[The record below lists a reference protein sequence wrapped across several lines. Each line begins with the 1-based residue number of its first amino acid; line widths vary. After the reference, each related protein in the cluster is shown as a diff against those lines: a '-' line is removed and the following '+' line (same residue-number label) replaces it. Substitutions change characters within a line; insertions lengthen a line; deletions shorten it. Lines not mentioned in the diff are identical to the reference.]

1 LKPTLASPPDS
12 GEIKLGFGGQYAGL
26 VGAGLLGMLPLT
38 TWAATLLVPLDS
50 GTPAQGGD
58 STWMGVAGGAAAL
71 LLVVL
76 PWLVPCLVLRA
87 RQPAGARVVWD
98 GDEIVEWDG
107 PWRRAVIHWRQAEA
121 AHLHRSIVGRG
132 GTLHFDT
139 VQIVD
144 SSGAAITV
152 WDERPK
158 GAPVVRRRLSS
169 SGVQTLLAALA
180 ARNIVPSSRPDWSRI
195 ADPDRPRPVWVLVL
209 GRLGYVFA
217 VAAPLGSPD
226 ATWPGLVL
234 GAVGAALLGLRA
246 FPVLCELR
254 ATTRRL
260 ALTRS
265 GGTDSAPD
273 RTDVASASDEGG
285 RVAALRSKLRA
296 VRLEASVRTTFV
308 VLVVVSTLVGARVF
322 HPGRVTQAPEGATHG
337 ARLP

>member
-1 LKPTLASPPDS
+1 LKPALTSTPAS
-12 GEIKLGFGGQYAGL
+12 GEIKLSFGGQYAAL
-26 VGAGLLGMLPLT
+26 VCAGLLGMFPLTMWASTLLLPL
-38 TWAATLLVPLDS
+38 APRA
-50 GTPAQGGD
+50 PAHG
-58 STWMGVAGGAAAL
+58 SNSIWMGVAGGATAL

-76 PWLVPCLVLRA
+76 PWLVPCLALRA

-98 GDEIVEWDG
+98 ADEIVEWDG
-107 PWRRAVIHWRQAEA
+107 PWKRAVIRWRQAEA
-121 AHLHRSIVGRG
+121 AHLRWSVEGRAVR
-132 GTLHFDT
+132 LNFDT

-152 WDERPK
+152 WDQRPK

-169 SGVQTLLAALA
+169 SGVETLLAAVV
-180 ARNIVPSSRPDWSRI
+180 ARNIVHSRTPDWSLI
-195 ADPDRPRPVWVLVL
+195 ADPDRPRPTWVLVL

-234 GAVGAALLGLRA
+234 GAIGAALLGLRA
-246 FPVLCELR
+246 LPVLRELR

-265 GGTDSAPD
+265 SEPDAAPY
-273 RTDVASASDEGG
+273 RTDVPPASDEGG
-285 RVAALRSKLRA
+285 RVAALRSKLGA
-296 VRLEASVRTTFV
+296 VRLEASVRTAFV

-322 HPGRVTQAPEGATHG
+322 HS
-337 ARLP
+337 

>member
-1 LKPTLASPPDS
+1 LKPTLTSPPGS

-38 TWAATLLVPLDS
+38 IWASTLLVPLDS
-50 GTPAQGGD
+50 GAPAHGGD

-76 PWLVPCLVLRA
+76 PWLVPCLALRA

-98 GDEIVEWDG
+98 SDEIVEWDG
-107 PWRRAVIHWRQAEA
+107 PWKRAAIRWRQAEA
-121 AHLHRSIVGRG
+121 AHLRRSAVGRG
-132 GTLHFDT
+132 VTLYFDT

-152 WDERPK
+152 WDQRPK

-169 SGVQTLLAALA
+169 SGVKTLLAALV
-180 ARNIVPSSRPDWSRI
+180 ARDIVPSSRPDWSRI
-195 ADPDRPRPVWVLVL
+195 ADPDRPRPMWILVL

-234 GAVGAALLGLRA
+234 GVIGAVLLGLRA
-246 FPVLCELR
+246 FPVLRELR

-260 ALTRS
+260 ATRS
-265 GGTDSAPD
+265 SEADAVSY
-273 RTDVASASDEGG
+273 RTDVPAASDEGG
-285 RVAALRSKLRA
+285 RVAALRSKLRS
-296 VRLEASVRTTFV
+296 VRFEASVRTAFV